1 MEHCI
6 VAMCIL
12 FSNVKDFDLNEQFQF
27 VVISKYL
34 AAIECIMALDGV
46 PMLNK
51 QGLFDYKDTDYI
63 LNYMDEEGTEECY
76 VSKHGTK
83 SIYVFDHSYRKVF
96 IDKIFDTLIP
106 GLAQELPY
114 WQKLRILFSIN
125 NFLICFLK

>member
-83 SIYVFDHSYRKVF
+83 SI
-96 IDKIFDTLIP
+96 
-106 GLAQELPY
+106 
-114 WQKLRILFSIN
+114 
-125 NFLICFLK
+125 